1 MELDS
6 WIQFVGYFGAIE
18 IGTEKH
24 MSNMQWSLSSY
35 WILPFF
41 WNFWILCQFSGLL
54 MHMPCGIFRQC
65 QYIIFGTNLSAKT
78 VNTFWKMSIM
88 TIAKMCKFFCCCDIY
103 IDLIIGIQKDAIA
116 YIFSYVQSTFIY
128 TPVRRDLVKM
138 STRKLWHTSSFC
150 WKFL

>member
-41 WNFWILCQFSGLL
+41 WNCWILCQFFGPL

-65 QYIIFGTNLSAKT
+65 QYIISGTNLSAKT

-88 TIAKMCKFFCCCDIY
+88 TIAKLCKIFCCCDIY
-103 IDLIIGIQKDAIA
+103 IPRLDYWNKKRCNSICF
-116 YIFSYVQSTFIY
+116 FSCLHYLDYKQLS
-128 TPVRRDLVKM
+128 L
-138 STRKLWHTSSFC
+138 L
-150 WKFL
+150 